1 MADLI
6 VTLLKVAFVAA
17 LWIFVL
23 IVAGAIRTDIMGGR
37 MLNRRPAPAG
47 GSAGPVPSSA
57 PQATVRTAPAAQPR
71 ILAITSGSQ
80 AGARL
85 AMVDHFRIGRSA
97 DCALILDDD
106 YVSGDHAEM
115 KRRADGQWVLT
126 DLGSTNGSFVN
137 GARLSAPTIVTAADD
152 IKIGRTQMRLE
163 T

>member
-1 MADLI
+1 MAELI
-6 VTLLKVAFVAA
+6 VTLLKVAFLAA

-23 IVAGAIRTDIMGGR
+23 LVANTIRTDMIGVPATVGGR
-37 MLNRRPAPAG
+37 APRRRASTPEPQRNP
-47 GSAGPVPSSA
+47 GPSVPEA
-57 PQATVRTAPAAQPR
+57 R
-71 ILAITSGSQ
+71 ILAITSGTQ

-85 AMVDHFRIGRSA
+85 ALVEHFRIGRST

-115 KRRADGQWVLT
+115 RRLPDGRWMLT

-137 GARLSAPTIVTAADD
+137 GVRVTTPTPVTTADD
-152 IKIGRTQMRLE
+152 IRIGRTQMRLE

>member
-6 VTLLKVAFVAA
+6 VTALKVGFLAV

-23 IVAGAIRTDIMGGR
+23 LVANTIRNALVGRPVPAVAGG
-37 MLNRRPAPAG
+37 PAAVPAG
-47 GSAGPVPSSA
+47 GGRRSQSEARV
-57 PQATVRTAPAAQPR
+57 
-71 ILAITSGSQ
+71 LAIQTGSQ

-85 AMVDHFRIGRSA
+85 ALVEHFRIGRSA

-115 KRRADGQWVLT
+115 QRRSNGDWILT

-137 GARLSAPTIVTAADD
+137 GVRVTTPTVVTTSDD
-152 IKIGRTQMRLE
+152 IRIGRTQMRLE
-163 T
+163 P